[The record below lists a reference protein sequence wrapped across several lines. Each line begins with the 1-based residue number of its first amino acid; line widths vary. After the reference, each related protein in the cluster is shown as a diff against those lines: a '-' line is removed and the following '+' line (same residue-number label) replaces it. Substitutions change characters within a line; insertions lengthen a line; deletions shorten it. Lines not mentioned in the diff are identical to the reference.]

1 MISQFNLVVIIA
13 SSTILSFAMIDS
25 YYDSIVLIYAQ
36 TIDSDYTNTTIL
48 KLENI
53 PTKHVKV
60 EDIYMS
66 YKILV
71 KEIQFY

>member
-1 MISQFNLVVIIA
+1 MIRTLQFNIIAVIIA
-13 SSTILSFAMIDS
+13 LTSILIFAMIDS

-53 PTKHVKV
+53 PSKHVKV
-60 EDIYMS
+60 GDIYV
-66 YKILV
+66 I
-71 KEIQFY
+71 